1 MCLTMFPELWFTQ
14 AKDWNLSKCCSQYSD
29 GVLSHARL
37 FVSPWT
43 VCSLPVFFVHGISQA
58 RTLEW
63 VAISSSRVNG
73 TVCCILTASSSGR
86 KECQKKKKE
95 AERCNL
101 SLLRRTSSAD
111 VPGPL
116 ALVITPSQVWGGGG
130 RTWQQGLGW
139 CLDLFFI

>member
-1 MCLTMFPELWFTQ
+1 M
-14 AKDWNLSKCCSQYSD
+14 D
-29 GVLSHARL
+29 
-37 FVSPWT
+37 
-43 VCSLPVFFVHGISQA
+43 CSLPGSSVHGISQA

>member
-63 VAISSSRVNG
+63 VAISSSRED
-73 TVCCILTASSSGR
+73 LPHSGI
-86 KECQKKKKE
+86 KPQSP
-95 AERCNL
+95 AL
-101 SLLRRTSSAD
+101 QVDSLLSEPSGKPIITMETVNKGTLNMSQAIRPCDLHGQILSSKQTHEA
-111 VPGPL
+111 PNL
-116 ALVITPSQVWGGGG
+116 
-130 RTWQQGLGW
+130 
-139 CLDLFFI
+139 